1 PIAGW
6 LQVWAGVL
14 VKKDL
19 PAVPVLRYQSKLNK
33 DLLLMA
39 SGGSVAL
46 LICAGH
52 LSWHLYQA
60 NHFTFKFEALQK
72 VETSMTS
79 LRKTITDTQGKRDK
93 LKAKIDKLKADSETL
108 PKL

>member
-1 PIAGW
+1 M
-6 LQVWAGVL
+6 WAGVL

-60 NHFTFKFEALQK
+60 NHFTFEFEALQK
-72 VETSMTS
+72 VETAMTA
-79 LRKTITDTQGKRDK
+79 LRKTMTADQDKTRQVEDKNRQAESRFRDSAETD
-93 LKAKIDKLKADSETL
+93 
-108 PKL
+108 